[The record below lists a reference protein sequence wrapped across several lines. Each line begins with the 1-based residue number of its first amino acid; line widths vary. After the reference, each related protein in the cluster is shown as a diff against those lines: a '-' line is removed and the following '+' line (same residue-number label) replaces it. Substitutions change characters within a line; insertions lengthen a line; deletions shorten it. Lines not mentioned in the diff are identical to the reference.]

1 MHGFDRFAP
10 FVQIYSFPTTIS
22 TAPFPNL
29 LQLQAQEQT
38 QLLRLVL
45 TTCVKQPS
53 GHDHS
58 EGFPLKGS
66 D

>member
-1 MHGFDRFAP
+1 MMHGFDRFAP
-10 FVQIYSFPTTIS
+10 FVQIHSFPTAIS

-29 LQLQAQEQT
+29 LQLQEQT
-38 QLLRLVL
+38 QLLWLVL
-45 TTCVKQPS
+45 TMCIKQAN